1 MPAAPPFTAPPFA
14 ADLRVLVFDLDGTL
28 VDSHADLAAS
38 VNMALAELD
47 RPPLSAAQVA
57 RFVGN
62 GVPALLTRALAASG
76 GAGTAAELETAMA
89 AMLRHYERH
98 CLDATRLY
106 PGVADLLPAL
116 AARFQLAV
124 LTNKPE
130 QPAREI
136 LAGLGV
142 AGCFQAVYG
151 GDSLAAKK
159 PDPMGLRAILG
170 TELAPQ
176 NGLMIGDSMVDIQ
189 TGRAAGAWTCAVSYG
204 FAPRDWQPGAADW
217 EIAAFASLRAL
228 LAG

>member
-1 MPAAPPFTAPPFA
+1 MPTAPPSSTPSFA
-14 ADLRVLVFDLDGTL
+14 PDLRVLVFDLDGTL

-38 VNMALAELD
+38 VNVALAQIN

-62 GVPALLTRALAASG
+62 GVPALLSRALAASG
-76 GAGTAAELETAMA
+76 GAGTAAELDTATA

-106 PGVADLLPAL
+106 PGVAELLPAL
-116 AARFQLAV
+116 GARFQLAL

-130 QPAREI
+130 KPAREI

-142 AGCFQAVYG
+142 AGCFHAVYG

-159 PDPMGLRAILG
+159 PDPVGLRTILG
-170 TELAPQ
+170 PEPAPRTA
-176 NGLMIGDSMVDIQ
+176 LMIGDSMVDIQ

-204 FAPRDWQPGAADW
+204 FTPRDWQPGAADW
-217 EIAAFASLRAL
+217 EIAAFSSLRAL
-228 LAG
+228 LAA